1 MKSYFVVY
9 LNNGYRLDFD
19 KQCNHVKYADSKVMV
34 FNRVNEE
41 KKTER
46 ILAIIPYENIAYVAN
61 NEEED
66 EEKGE

>member
-9 LNNGYRLDFD
+9 LNNSYRFDFD
-19 KQCNHVKYADSKVMV
+19 KQCNNVKYASKVMI
-34 FNRVNEE
+34 FNRINEE

-46 ILAIIPYENIAYVAN
+46 VLAIIPYENIAYVTN